1 MNISKLA
8 LIALLGGALMAF
20 GCSDDSS
27 GTGGTGN
34 MGGDG
39 GGGMGGDTGTGG
51 AAGMGGA
58 PSAPGTYAFECETS
72 GLPIPLPVTIV
83 ISTADAEPALAEEQ
97 ESTLTTQLS
106 YVVAPEII
114 GLLPTLA
121 PDAVISAL
129 TCDLGVANGGD
140 LSVISHTAD
149 GLPSAP
155 AAEFDSDVV
164 QSVITPG
171 AGAGTVDL
179 SVETFETLI
188 TGLPEDLPP
197 AEES

>member
-1 MNISKLA
+1 
-8 LIALLGGALMAF
+8 
-20 GCSDDSS
+20 
-27 GTGGTGN
+27 
-34 MGGDG
+34 
-39 GGGMGGDTGTGG
+39 
-51 AAGMGGA
+51 MGGA
-58 PSAPGTYAFECETS
+58 PSSPGTYAFECETS
-72 GLPIPLPVTIV
+72 GLQIPLPVTIV
-83 ISTADAEPALAEEQ
+83 ISTADAEAALAEEQ

-106 YVVAPEII
+106 YVVAPDII
-114 GLLPTLA
+114 DLLPGLA

-188 TGLPEDLPP
+188 TGLPPLLVPGGEIEVAAGAGDCGDLMGEVLSLPVAAP
-197 AEES
+197 AQ